1 MKKTQVSLKQARK
14 MILNAQLLDG
24 GARLPKGKEG
34 VAQTVEKLGY
44 VQIDT
49 ISVIE
54 RAHHHTLWSRRADY
68 DPQMLYDL
76 QAKDRRIFEYWGH
89 AASYL
94 PMSDYRY
101 YLPRM
106 QAYHDPKGKWEKE
119 RLEKYGHWIKPVLKR
134 VLKEGRLVQ
143 KILRLP
149 GKKAGRGGTGS
160 RLRWLWRYCSGE
172 VS

>member
-1 MKKTQVSLKQARK
+1 MNKTTVSLKQARR
-14 MILNAQLLDG
+14 MVLNAQLLDG
-24 GARLPKGKEG
+24 PVKLSKGKEG
-34 VAQTVEKLGY
+34 AAQTVEKLGY

-68 DPQMLYDL
+68 DPQMLHDL

-94 PMSDYRY
+94 PISDYRY

-106 QAYHDPKGKWEKE
+106 KAYHDPKGKYEKE
-119 RLEKYGHWIKPVLKR
+119 RLEKSGYWIVKVK
-134 VLKEGRLVQ
+134 
-143 KILRLP
+143 
-149 GKKAGRGGTGS
+149 
-160 RLRWLWRYCSGE
+160 YCTIIGLQWSKLCFLT
-172 VS
+172 V